1 LIFLGL
7 VAAMV
12 TAAPQSLDAET
23 TPKPHVTILKQINQ
37 LNDDGSYTYGFEAD
51 DGSFRVENR
60 DIHGNVKGKYGFVD
74 EFGQVKLVEYV
85 AGSGSGFNPQGDNIA
100 VPPPAVGSSNDGE
113 FGTDE
118 EWNSVDA
125 DEDGIPDLPGANKQ
139 RVVPAFA
146 PRPGPVPVAAAPQ
159 PPQFQQQLFR
169 IPPQFQQQ
177 QQPQLV
183 RIPQQ
188 FQQPQFVGQLP
199 PQQVRFAQLNPA
211 QL

>member
-1 LIFLGL
+1 MAVL
-7 VAAMV
+7 V
-12 TAAPQSLDAET
+12 TAAPQNLDEET
-23 TPKPHVTILKQINQ
+23 TTLKPHVSILKQINQ

-74 EFGQVKLVEYV
+74 EFGQVKVVEYV

-125 DEDGIPDLPGANKQ
+125 DEDGIPDPPRSQNQ
-139 RVVPAFA
+139 RIVPAVVPRPA
-146 PRPGPVPVAAAPQ
+146 PV
-159 PPQFQQQLFR
+159 
-169 IPPQFQQQ
+169 
-177 QQPQLV
+177 
-183 RIPQQ
+183 
-188 FQQPQFVGQLP
+188 
-199 PQQVRFAQLNPA
+199 
-211 QL
+211 